1 MGDVFIELQRHGAY
15 LKCTAID
22 ADSGEEA
29 VVIGPLREPEH
40 LKRLAVQKLRNKLG
54 QAPQQPPGNGGYGS
68 GGNTGGTDI
77 KV

>member
-22 ADSGEEA
+22 ADTGEEA
-29 VVIGPLREPEH
+29 VVIGPLREPES
-40 LKRLAVQKLRNKLG
+40 LKRLAVQKLRNKRGLKPD
-54 QAPQQPPGNGGYGS
+54 APKTGNSGPGGAA
-68 GGNTGGTDI
+68 GGTDI

>member
-1 MGDVFIELQRHGAY
+1 MGEVFIELQRHGAY

-29 VVIGPLREPEH
+29 VVIGPLHEPDS
-40 LKRLAVQKLRNKLG
+40 LKRIAVQKLRNKLG
-54 QAPQQPPGNGGYGS
+54 QGAQQPKGPS
-68 GGNTGGTDI
+68 GGTGGTDI